1 MNKKLIC
8 TLMAGALLVGTVTGC
23 GSSSEGESSAKGTE
37 LELFSSKAENKDIL
51 QKLVDKFNET
61 HKDVTIKITAPA
73 DAGTVLKTRTA
84 KNTSWLRTL
93 GVQTTSTKVLG
104 MLLKLLLLTRL

>member
-1 MNKKLIC
+1 M
-8 TLMAGALLVGTVTGC
+8 
-23 GSSSEGESSAKGTE
+23 
-37 LELFSSKAENKDIL
+37 
-51 QKLVDKFNET
+51 
-61 HKDVTIKITAPA
+61 KITQEMRQTAFENWETTDDHGMIIYGIA
-73 DAGTVLKTRTA
+73 KDRTA